1 MNEET
6 EISDAVNDPLRVKDP
21 VEADHDRRR
30 YADVLVATTDG
41 DASVPTVEMAAAGR
55 RPPIAGAIR
64 LAANNSGAV
73 RRAANSSGVGRDT
86 TAPMK
91 TRRRE
96 KNRNSNDGDRPLPQ
110 SRNGVQSRPR

>member
-21 VEADHDRRR
+21 VEADRDRRR

-41 DASVPTVEMAAAGR
+41 DASVPTVEMTAAGR

-96 KNRNSNDGDRPLPQ
+96 KNRNSNDGDLPRPQ
-110 SRNGVQSRPR
+110 SRNGAQSRPR